1 MSMITRSQCRNA
13 IVFVAAA
20 AVAWAVAAVPASAAS
35 KQQKI
40 VDDARYVAERFAGDA
55 SLEWVHDNMG
65 RAKGVFIV
73 PQQVKAGFI
82 FGGSNGSGVL
92 LARDA
97 KSGTWSYPAFYTMS
111 SATIGFQIGGQV
123 AEIVLLI
130 MTDKGMDALRSSDFK
145 LGGDVS
151 IAAGPVGVGAKAA
164 TADVVAF
171 SRTKGL
177 YGGLNLEGA
186 VVSTRREWND
196 NYYGRTVSPSDILF
210 NRAASNPSAD
220 ALRRAVASMG
230 R

>member
-1 MSMITRSQCRNA
+1 MITRIQRRFVLVLFVVA
-13 IVFVAAA
+13 TLVAAL
-20 AVAWAVAAVPASAAS
+20 PALAAS
-35 KQQKI
+35 KQQKL
-40 VDDARYVAERFAGDA
+40 VDDSTYVADRFAGDS
-55 SLEWVHDNMG
+55 SLEWVHNNIG

-92 LARDA
+92 LARDP
-97 KSGTWSYPAFYTMS
+97 KSGVWSYPAFYTMS
-111 SATIGFQIGGQV
+111 SMTFGLQIGGQV
-123 AEIVLLI
+123 AEIVLLV
-130 MTDKGMDALRSSDFK
+130 MTQRGMDAMRSSDFK

-151 IAAGPVGVGAKAA
+151 VAAGPVGVGAKAQ

-186 VVSTRREWND
+186 VISTRRSWND
-196 NYYGRTVSPSDILF
+196 SYYGRTVSPDDILF
-210 NRAASNPSAD
+210 HHAVSKSGAD
-220 ALRRAVASMG
+220 ALRRAVAGMG

>member
-1 MSMITRSQCRNA
+1 MSIQRRFAFILC
-13 IVFVAAA
+13 VATVLA
-20 AVAWAVAAVPASAAS
+20 AVIAFPAVAAS

-40 VDDARYVAERFAGDA
+40 VDDAKYVAERFAGDA
-55 SLEWVHDNMG
+55 SLQWVHDNMG

-97 KSGTWSYPAFYTMS
+97 KTGSWSYPAFYTMS
-111 SATIGFQIGGQV
+111 SATFGLQIGGQV

-130 MTDKGMDALRSSDFK
+130 MTENGMDALRSSDFK

-151 IAAGPVGVGAKAA
+151 VAAGPVGVGAKAA

-196 NYYGRTVSPSDILF
+196 SYYGRTVSPGDILF
-210 NRAASNPSAD
+210 KRAASNPSAD

>member
-1 MSMITRSQCRNA
+1 MITIMRGPLLLSF
-13 IVFVAAA
+13 VLVAAFAFGPTHA
-20 AVAWAVAAVPASAAS
+20 AN
-35 KQQKI
+35 KQQKL
-40 VDDARYVAERFAGDA
+40 VDDAKYVAERFAGDA
-55 SLEWVHDNMG
+55 SLEWVRDNIG
-65 RAKGVFIV
+65 RAKGIFIV

-82 FGGSNGSGVL
+82 VGGSNGSGVL

-97 KSGTWSYPAFYTMS
+97 RTGSWSYPAFYTMS

-151 IAAGPVGVGAKAA
+151 VAAGPVGVGAKAA

-177 YGGLNLEGA
+177 YGGINLEGA
-186 VVSTRREWND
+186 VVSTRRAWND
-196 NYYGRTVSPSDILF
+196 RYYGRTVSPSDILF
-210 NRAASNPSAD
+210 NRTVSNPGAD
-220 ALRRAVASMG
+220 PLRNAVASMG